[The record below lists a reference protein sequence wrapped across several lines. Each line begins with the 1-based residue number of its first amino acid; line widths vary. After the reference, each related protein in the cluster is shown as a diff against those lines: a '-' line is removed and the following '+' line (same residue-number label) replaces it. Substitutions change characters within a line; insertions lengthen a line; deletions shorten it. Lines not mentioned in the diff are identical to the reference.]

1 MDMISL
7 DSHVTGEDP
16 NSIMSLKNS
25 PTLDLGTVLL
35 LAL

>member
-16 NSIMSLKNS
+16 N
-25 PTLDLGTVLL
+25 LD
-35 LAL
+35 